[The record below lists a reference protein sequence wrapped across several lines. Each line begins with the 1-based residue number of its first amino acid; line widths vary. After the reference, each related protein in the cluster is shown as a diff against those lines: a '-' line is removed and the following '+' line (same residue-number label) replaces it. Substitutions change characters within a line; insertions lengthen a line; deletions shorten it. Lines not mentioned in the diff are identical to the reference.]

1 MSLTAIRYPFSP
13 TVIHSG
19 QPTLITPAKALSQL
33 EDLELSQ
40 TRHETEAI

>member
-19 QPTLITPAKALSQL
+19 QPTPAKALSQL